1 MATSS
6 RASQDPTTGS
16 KPVAITR
23 SADRAADAVWRRL
36 CVGLAAPSRSWLDEI
51 GTLRVPGDDFPASM
65 DIWSVA
71 LTAALKNPTRRE
83 TASVVLTRLRRL
95 SEETEDPGLD

>member
-1 MATSS
+1 M
-6 RASQDPTTGS
+6 
-16 KPVAITR
+16 ITR
-23 SADRAADAVWRRL
+23 PADRAANAVWRRL
-36 CVGLAAPSRSWLDEI
+36 CAGFTASSGPSGPSGSWLHDI
-51 GTLRVPGDDFPASM
+51 GDLRVPGDNFQTSL

-95 SEETEDPGLD
+95 AEETEEP